1 MVNAPR
7 NILNFRVF
15 LAISAFFLCTAQ
27 AVAAPVTL
35 DGVTFAE
42 ASENVRLV
50 GVTGSG
56 TLTDPFVMVEEII
69 GSGDAIVEIDVH
81 SVEFGSRVA
90 TFHRVGFALVKV
102 VINRTT
108 ETWRFFNIELE
119 QRIGSGSDYYDGLS
133 FGQEA
138 TVNRP
143 FVSDRF
149 SDVEDII
156 EPIDVIRFRQ
166 GKVRPGERVS
176 FRIAVTH
183 TGPTPK
189 FYLVQHM
196 RRPVSLNAVP
206 LVVALTRDPQIL
218 AAR

>member
-7 NILNFRVF
+7 IILNFRVF
-15 LAISAFFLCTAQ
+15 LAISAFFLCPAQ

-35 DGVTFAE
+35 HGVTFAE

-102 VINRTT
+102 VINRNNQLQTLT
-108 ETWRFFNIELE
+108 Y
-119 QRIGSGSDYYDGLS
+119 RI
-133 FGQEA
+133 
-138 TVNRP
+138 R
-143 FVSDRF
+143 
-149 SDVEDII
+149 
-156 EPIDVIRFRQ
+156 
-166 GKVRPGERVS
+166 
-176 FRIAVTH
+176 
-183 TGPTPK
+183 
-189 FYLVQHM
+189 
-196 RRPVSLNAVP
+196 
-206 LVVALTRDPQIL
+206 
-218 AAR
+218 

>member
-1 MVNAPR
+1 MVNASR

-15 LAISAFFLCTAQ
+15 LAILAFFLCPAQ
-27 AVAAPVTL
+27 AAAAPVTL
-35 DGVTFAE
+35 HGVTFAE
-42 ASENVRLV
+42 ASENVRLI

-69 GSGDAIVEIDVH
+69 GSGDAIVEIDIH
-81 SVEFGSRVA
+81 SVEFGSRAA

-119 QRIGSGSDYYDGLS
+119 QQIGSGSDYYDGLS

-138 TVNRP
+138 KVNRP

-149 SDVEDII
+149 SHVEDII

-206 LVVALTRDPQIL
+206 LVVALIRDPHKL